1 MNDIRGRADD
11 SLTAEYAWN
20 IGKALADW
28 LPDEGTV
35 AIAAS
40 SNVNETLAHAL
51 CEGVL
56 LQGRDVAYGASS
68 TRETAITAIAEK
80 RVVGGVSIS
89 HDDVSGLEIIEL
101 FNAQGQTV
109 TSESGLAEINQLIEA
124 GNFVPSPQKGTL
136 SQLTEQ

>member
-40 SNVNETLAHAL
+40 ANVNETIAHAL

-68 TRETAITAIAEK
+68 TREAAITAIAEK
-80 RVVGGVSIS
+80 RVVGGVFIS
-89 HDDVSGLEIIEL
+89 HDEVGGLEIIEL
-101 FNAQGQTV
+101 FNAQAATV
-109 TSESGLAEINQLIEA
+109 TTESGLAEINQLIEA
-124 GNFVPSPQKGTL
+124 GNFVPSPQKGE
-136 SQLTEQ
+136 LTSLGA